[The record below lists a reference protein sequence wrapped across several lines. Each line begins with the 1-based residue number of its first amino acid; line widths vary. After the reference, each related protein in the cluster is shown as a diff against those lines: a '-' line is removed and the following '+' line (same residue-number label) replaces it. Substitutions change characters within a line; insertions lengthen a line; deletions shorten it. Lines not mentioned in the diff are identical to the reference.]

1 MATIPSNYDP
11 ANVAKLTAALKANPS
26 AAAKLK
32 DAAWVAANPQAVANL
47 KNFLITGA
55 LPSKSTT
62 TPTNQINSLP
72 TNVNSNTPTP
82 PTAAELASESTNDS
96 SLSDYTKDAVAEEQK
111 AWKDRADANKVIVEN
126 TIKPLEDL
134 YNQQSDDFKS
144 KFAAQWA
151 TIAKQEAVGEQRLA
165 ELDSEIRASNKNN
178 IDRLARREA

>member
-47 KNFLITGA
+47 KNYLITGT
-55 LPSKSTT
+55 LPNQTT
-62 TPTNQINSLP
+62 STPTAQITSLP
-72 TNVNSNTPTP
+72 TTVTNKTPNP
-82 PTAAELASESTNDS
+82 PTAAELASQSNNNS
-96 SLSDYTKDAVAEEQK
+96 NLADYTKDAVAEEQQ
-111 AWKDRADANKVIVEN
+111 AWKERADANKVIVEN
-126 TIKPLEDL
+126 AIKPLEDL